1 MSESEFKKSS
11 EALVIEDVGMSEKI
25 RKRVVRD
32 MLPESLGA
40 AMDEM
45 APGQSVF
52 IKAINVQRK
61 MYALRSKYYRWRQK
75 NENSPH
81 QFSLIQE
88 TDEEG
93 NKGIRMY
100 KYDYMPAED

>member
-1 MSESEFKKSS
+1 MSEPEFGKNSEGG
-11 EALVIEDVGMSEKI
+11 LVIEDVGMSEKI
-25 RKRVVRD
+25 RKRVVKER
-32 MLPESLGA
+32 LPESLGA

-45 APGQSVF
+45 ESGQSVF

-61 MYALRSKYYRWRQK
+61 MFALRSKYYRWRQK

-93 NKGIRMY
+93 NTGIRMY
-100 KYDYMPAED
+100 KYKPAED